1 MLEFAWWWAFLFLPL
16 PLLVRF
22 LWPAAPEAQ
31 MAALK
36 VPSLR
41 PGSSGLEEQVTKSR
55 LPLFACCLIWLL
67 LVVAAARPQWLGE
80 PISIPNE
87 GREMMLAVDLS
98 GSMKIDDMQL
108 NGRQVNRLTM
118 TKSVV
123 YDFIQRRVGDRLGL
137 ILFADTAYVQAPLTY
152 DRDTVSTLLS
162 EAVIGLVG
170 EQTAIGDAI
179 GLAVKRFDAREKSNN
194 VLILLTDG
202 QNTAGNITPEQAK
215 ELAINKG
222 VKVYTIGVGADKM
235 LIQSFFGSRQVNP
248 SQELDEDML
257 TDIATSTGGQYFRA
271 RNAQELQAIYQQLDA
286 LEPIEGET
294 RKMRPLTALFYY
306 PLTIALAL
314 SILWALVLV
323 LKSIVNL
330 FQYRHNDNVTERGN
344 E

>member
-1 MLEFAWWWAFLFLPL
+1 MLDFAWWWVFCALPL
-16 PLLVRF
+16 PFIVRLLS
-22 LWPAAPEAQ
+22 PKAPETP

-41 PGSSGLEEQVTKSR
+41 PGQTVQETGSTTSK
-55 LPLFACCLIWLL
+55 LPLFISSLIWIL
-67 LVVAAARPQWLGE
+67 LVTAAARPQWLGE

-123 YDFIQRRVGDRLGL
+123 YDFIQRRVGDRIGL

-179 GLAVKRFDAREKSNN
+179 GLAVKRFDERDESNN

-222 VKVYTIGVGADKM
+222 VKVYTVGVGADKM
-235 LIQSFFGSRQVNP
+235 LIQSFFGSRQINP

-257 TDIATSTGGQYFRA
+257 TDIATSTGGKYFRA
-271 RNAQELQAIYQQLDA
+271 RNAQELQTIYQQLDA
-286 LEPIEGET
+286 LEPIEGES

-306 PLTIALAL
+306 PLALAL
-314 SILWALVLV
+314 LLSALWALGVL
-323 LKSIVNL
+323 LKHL
-330 FQYRHNDNVTERGN
+330 FQRMTRKPLANSEEVAQ
-344 E
+344 